1 MKKLLVAIE
10 NCSIQIVESLRLAN
24 GINETLSE
32 YFVELLEEIYQ
43 QYSKSTNISKSIIFN
58 LITVR
63 DNLIGSLNYYSGENK
78 IRISNLNSQLE
89 LYLEKILLG

>member
-1 MKKLLVAIE
+1 MKKLLVEVE
-10 NCSIQIVESLRLAN
+10 NYSIQIVESLRLAN

-78 IRISNLNSQLE
+78 IRISNLNSQLD

>member
-1 MKKLLVAIE
+1 MKKLLVEIE

-32 YFVELLEEIYQ
+32 YFVELLEEICQ
-43 QYSKSTNISKSIIFN
+43 QYAKSTNISKSIIFN

-78 IRISNLNSQLE
+78 IRISNLNSQLD

>member
-1 MKKLLVAIE
+1 MKKLLVEIE

-78 IRISNLNSQLE
+78 IRISNLNSQLD

>member
-1 MKKLLVAIE
+1 MKKLSVAIE

-78 IRISNLNSQLE
+78 IRISNLNSQLD

>member
-1 MKKLLVAIE
+1 MKKLSVEVE

-78 IRISNLNSQLE
+78 IRISNLNSQLD

>member
-78 IRISNLNSQLE
+78 IRISNLNSQLD